1 MKRHVLPK
9 TESFHTLFIK
19 KKRKNPKRCC
29 FKGTVGLLLP
39 LDVRSRGRRRFFFF
53 LCHRHLSLQKDAD
66 TTPICPKL
74 STCWRRGRRC
84 VPRAIFGAAAQW
96 PPQPH
101 PSPVFA
107 YKNGGGGRK
116 KKRGGKTERRRR
128 EEREQKK
135 EEEEAEKKMK
145 NRGEKEKEKIE
156 PPPTTVNRQ
165 RHHQCRCLSPPASPP
180 TTAATT
186 GQPFSPSSFS
196 CFFSFPAS
204 LHCSR
209 SM

>member
-1 MKRHVLPK
+1 LPK

-66 TTPICPKL
+66 TTPTCPKL

-107 YKNGGGGRK
+107 YKNGGGEKKREGGRPKGGEEKRESRK
-116 KKRGGKTERRRR
+116 KKKKKQRKKWKTE
-128 EEREQKK
+128 ERKK
-135 EEEEAEKKMK
+135 RKK
-145 NRGEKEKEKIE
+145 
-156 PPPTTVNRQ
+156 
-165 RHHQCRCLSPPASPP
+165 
-180 TTAATT
+180 
-186 GQPFSPSSFS
+186 
-196 CFFSFPAS
+196 
-204 LHCSR
+204 
-209 SM
+209 

>member
-107 YKNGGGGRK
+107 YKNGGGGAK
-116 KKRGGKTERRRR
+116 KKERGEDRKEEKRRERAEKRRRR
-128 EEREQKK
+128 SREKNEKQRRERKG
-135 EEEEAEKKMK
+135 K
-145 NRGEKEKEKIE
+145 NRATADHRE
-156 PPPTTVNRQ
+156 PPAPSPVPLSVASSISANDSS
-165 RHHQCRCLSPPASPP
+165 HHRSALLPFFFLLLLLLPCQPPLF
-180 TTAATT
+180 T
-186 GQPFSPSSFS
+186 
-196 CFFSFPAS
+196 
-204 LHCSR
+204 
-209 SM
+209 